1 MHVLVREIPDAL
13 SAMLDPHRARCR
25 PSAGAV
31 GTDAADDQVD
41 VLGGEAVAA
50 GEVVANLLDEGAAV
64 VGHLPAAPADEME
77 LLVGVG
83 HLPVAFAVLE
93 PDLFGEAELRQ
104 QREGAVDAGDVE
116 AGDGLSDPLVDL
128 LDGEVALGL
137 PKRLPHQA
145 PLRRQPVALV
155 TEAVGDIHRLHRTL
169 RCIMRITTATSLDQ
183 PLLHELEKLL
193 AVVEEAEGAHPLG
206 ERKRIQLAADARDW
220 TGVLARTDSGELI
233 GYAHLRWRPAEPAAT
248 DTGTRPRATVET
260 AVHPGHD
267 DPDGLTKT
275 LLDEAR
281 TAVARAGGGLM
292 HAWAHRVTDP
302 EATTIADAG
311 FTVDRVL
318 AVMTC
323 DLPQRPEVPEP
334 PEGVHL
340 RSYRPGPDDAELL
353 RVNNAAFAG
362 HPEQGDWDA
371 DTLAQRRA
379 LDWFDPEGVLLAW
392 RDDELLGFHW
402 TKRHAPHTGD
412 APRVTS
418 DEEAAVGELYVL
430 AVHPDAQGLGLG
442 RLLLTA
448 GLAHLYDR
456 GCRAALLYA
465 DTAQTGPMGLYA
477 SAGFTTRHYEVCY
490 AERTPPTEG

>member
-1 MHVLVREIPDAL
+1 M
-13 SAMLDPHRARCR
+13 
-25 PSAGAV
+25 
-31 GTDAADDQVD
+31 
-41 VLGGEAVAA
+41 AA
-50 GEVVANLLDEGAAV
+50 GEVVADLLDECAAV
-64 VGHLPAAPADEME
+64 VGHLSAASADEME

-93 PDLFGEAELRQ
+93 PDLFGQAELRQ

-116 AGDGLSDPLVDL
+116 AGHGLRNPLVDL

-145 PLRRQPVALV
+145 SLGREPVALV
-155 TEAVGDIHRLHRTL
+155 TEAVSDIHRLHRTL

-183 PLLHELEKLL
+183 PLLRELEKLL

-206 ERKRIQLAADARDW
+206 ERKRIQLAADAQDW
-220 TGVLARTDSGELI
+220 TGVLARADSGELI
-233 GYAHLRWRPAEPAAT
+233 GYAHLRWRSAEPAST
-248 DTGTRPRATVET
+248 DTGSRPRATVET
-260 AVHPGHD
+260 AVHPSHD

-281 TAVARAGGGLM
+281 AAVARAGGGLI

-302 EATTIADAG
+302 AATTIAHAG

-318 AVMTC
+318 AVMTR
-323 DLPQRPEVPEP
+323 DLPRRPEVSSP

-340 RSYRPGPDDAELL
+340 RPYQPGPDDAELL
-353 RVNNAAFAG
+353 RVNNVAFAG

-379 LDWFDPEGVLLAW
+379 LQWFDPRGVLLAW
-392 RDDELLGFHW
+392 RDNELLGFHW
-402 TKRHAPHTGD
+402 TKRHAPGAGD
-412 APRVTS
+412 ALRVTS
-418 DEEAAVGELYVL
+418 DEETPVGEIYVL
-430 AVHPDAQGLGLG
+430 AVHPEAQGLGLG
-442 RLLLTA
+442 RLLLEA

-456 GCRAALLYA
+456 GCRLVLLYA
-465 DTAQTGPMGLYA
+465 DTAQTGPMGLYT
-477 SAGFTTRHYEVCY
+477 SEGFTTRHYEVCY
-490 AERTPPTEG
+490 AEWLPRTEAKPPHR